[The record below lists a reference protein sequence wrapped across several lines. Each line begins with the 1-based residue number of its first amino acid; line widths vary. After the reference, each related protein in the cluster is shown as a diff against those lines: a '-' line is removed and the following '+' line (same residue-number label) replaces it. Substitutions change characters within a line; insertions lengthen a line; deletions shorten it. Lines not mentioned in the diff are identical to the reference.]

1 MDGAKIN
8 IIDFFFDKEN
18 FVFSLNL
25 NIWTVILIIAF
36 YFLIRFLIRKY
47 KKKQSVEKNVIPV
60 KLKYKLGG
68 AEIEYNII
76 RNYQNIEIAHK
87 IYIELLTRKAAIEI
101 EEDKDVIVEVYNS
114 WYSLFQITRNEL
126 KSINGQLLK
135 DNNTSQELVRL
146 LTDIL
151 NKGLRPHLTE
161 YQARFRKWYSE
172 QLGENKGISPQKIQ
186 RNFDDYDKLMT
197 SMKDVN
203 LTLNEYSKQLK
214 KIIYG
219 ENIEKENGVEQKI

>member
-1 MDGAKIN
+1 MDGAKIK
-8 IIDFFFDKEN
+8 IIDFFFDKET

-25 NIWTVILIIAF
+25 NVWILILAIAL
-36 YFLIRFLIRKY
+36 YFFIIYLIKEY
-47 KKKQSVEKNVIPV
+47 KKKQSVDKDVVPV

-87 IYIELLTRKAAIEI
+87 IYIELITRKAAIEI
-101 EEDKDVIVEVYNS
+101 EENKDVIVEVYNS

-126 KSINGQLLK
+126 KSFNGKLLK

-161 YQARFRKWYSE
+161 YQARFRKWYTE
-172 QLGENKGISPQKIQ
+172 QLEKNENNSPQDIQ
-186 RNFDDYDKLMT
+186 GKYEDIKELWS
-197 SMKDVN
+197 SMKEVN
-203 LTLNEYSKQLK
+203 KTLIEYSEQLK
-214 KIIYG
+214 KIIDG
-219 ENIEKENGVEQKI
+219 

>member
-1 MDGAKIN
+1 MDGAKIK
-8 IIDFFFDKEN
+8 IIDFFFDKET

-25 NIWTVILIIAF
+25 NVWILILAIAL
-36 YFLIRFLIRKY
+36 YFFIIYLIKEY
-47 KKKQSVEKNVIPV
+47 KKKQSVDKDVVPV

-68 AEIEYNII
+68 VEIEYNII

-87 IYIELLTRKAAIEI
+87 IYIELITRKAAIEI
-101 EEDKDVIVEVYNS
+101 EENKDVIVEVYNS

-126 KSINGQLLK
+126 KSFNGKLLK

-161 YQARFRKWYSE
+161 YQARFRKWYTE
-172 QLGENKGISPQKIQ
+172 QLEKNENNSPQDIQ
-186 RNFDDYDKLMT
+186 GKYEDIKELWS
-197 SMKDVN
+197 SMKEVN
-203 LTLNEYSKQLK
+203 KTLIEYSEQLK
-214 KIIYG
+214 KIIDG
-219 ENIEKENGVEQKI
+219 

>member
-1 MDGAKIN
+1 MDGAKIK
-8 IIDFFFDKEN
+8 IIEFIFDKEN
-18 FVFSLNL
+18 FTFSLIL
-25 NIWTVILIIAF
+25 NIWVILVVVVLFFIIKWT
-36 YFLIRFLIRKY
+36 I
-47 KKKQSVEKNVIPV
+47 KKFKEKKSIDKEIVPV

-68 AEIEYNII
+68 GEIEYQIV

-87 IYIELLTRKAAIEI
+87 IYIELITRKAAIQI
-101 EEDKDVIVEVYNS
+101 DEEKDVIVEVYNS

-126 KSINGQLLK
+126 KSFNGKLLM

-172 QLGENKGISPQKIQ
+172 QLENNENKSPQEIQ
-186 RNFDDYDKLMT
+186 EKFDDIKELLK
-197 SMKDVN
+197 SMKEVN
-203 LTLNEYSKQLK
+203 STLIDYSKQLK
-214 KIIYG
+214 KIIEG
-219 ENIEKENGVEQKI
+219 

>member
-25 NIWTVILIIAF
+25 NVWAAFSIIAF
-36 YFLIRFLIRKY
+36 YFLIKYLIRKY
-47 KKKQSVEKNVIPV
+47 KKKQSVEKDVIPV

-87 IYIELLTRKAAIEI
+87 IYIELVTRKAAIKI

-172 QLGENKGISPQKIQ
+172 QLENNIDKSPQEIQ
-186 RNFDDYDKLMT
+186 TKFDGIENLCS
-197 SMKDVN
+197 SMKEVN
-203 LTLNEYSKQLK
+203 NTLIEYSKQLK
-214 KIIYG
+214 KIIDG
-219 ENIEKENGVEQKI
+219 

>member
-25 NIWTVILIIAF
+25 NVWAVLLIIAF
-36 YFLIRFLIRKY
+36 YFLIRYLIRIY
-47 KKKQSVEKNVIPV
+47 KKKQSVEKDVIPV

-87 IYIELLTRKAAIEI
+87 IYIELVTRKAAIEI

-135 DNNTSQELVRL
+135 DNNTSPDFDTNSV
-146 LTDIL
+146 
-151 NKGLRPHLTE
+151 
-161 YQARFRKWYSE
+161 
-172 QLGENKGISPQKIQ
+172 EN
-186 RNFDDYDKLMT
+186 F
-197 SMKDVN
+197 
-203 LTLNEYSKQLK
+203 
-214 KIIYG
+214 
-219 ENIEKENGVEQKI
+219 

>member
-1 MDGAKIN
+1 MDGAKIK
-8 IIDFFFDKEN
+8 IIEFFFDKGN
-18 FVFSLNL
+18 FTFSLIL
-25 NIWTVILIIAF
+25 NIWIILIVIALS
-36 YFLIRFLIRKY
+36 LIIRGAIKHY
-47 KKKQSVEKNVIPV
+47 KEKQSIDKDIIPI

-68 AEIEYNII
+68 GEIEYQIV

-87 IYIELLTRKAAIEI
+87 IYIELITRKAAIQI
-101 EEDKDVIVEVYNS
+101 EEEKDVIVEVYNS

-126 KSINGQLLK
+126 KSFNGKLLK

-172 QLGENKGISPQKIQ
+172 QLEKNEDKSPQDIQ
-186 RNFDDYDKLMT
+186 SEFKDINELLN
-197 SMKDVN
+197 SMKEVN
-203 LTLNEYSKQLK
+203 TTLIEYSEQLR
-214 KIIYG
+214 KIIDG
-219 ENIEKENGVEQKI
+219 

>member
-1 MDGAKIN
+1 MMDGAKIK
-8 IIDFFFDKEN
+8 IIEFFFDKGN
-18 FVFSLNL
+18 FTFSLIL
-25 NIWTVILIIAF
+25 NIWIILIVIALS
-36 YFLIRFLIRKY
+36 LIIRGAIKHY
-47 KKKQSVEKNVIPV
+47 KEKQSIDKDIIPI

-68 AEIEYNII
+68 GEIEYQIV

-87 IYIELLTRKAAIEI
+87 IYIELITRKAAIQI
-101 EEDKDVIVEVYNS
+101 EEEKDVIVEVYNS

-126 KSINGQLLK
+126 KSFNGKLLK

-172 QLGENKGISPQKIQ
+172 QLEKNEDKSPQDIQ
-186 RNFDDYDKLMT
+186 SEFKDINELLN
-197 SMKDVN
+197 SMKEVN
-203 LTLNEYSKQLK
+203 TTLIEYSEQLR
-214 KIIYG
+214 KIIDG
-219 ENIEKENGVEQKI
+219 